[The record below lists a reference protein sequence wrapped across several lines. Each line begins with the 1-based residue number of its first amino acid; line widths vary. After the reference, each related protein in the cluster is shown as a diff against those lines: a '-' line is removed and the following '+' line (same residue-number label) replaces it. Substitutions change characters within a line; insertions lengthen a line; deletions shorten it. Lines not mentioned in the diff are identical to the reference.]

1 MKLIARVISVF
12 FHPLFVLYYIFLI
25 LHTILP
31 AAFIYTGSK
40 QGLAVHALVFGM
52 SVFFPLVSTLS
63 LRAAGLIS
71 SIRLED
77 KKDRIGPLISTILFY
92 VWLFLNYTP
101 FGIGPEVFNSTI
113 LGATIAIS
121 LSFLINNFSKISLHC
136 IGMGGFVGAI
146 GLYRLTIP
154 EMSYKLELGNNML
167 ELSPN
172 LLLGF
177 IIILAGLVGSAR
189 LYLKAHRS
197 QDVFGGYLVGFLSQI
212 VAFRILDSF

>member
-1 MKLIARVISVF
+1 
-12 FHPLFVLYYIFLI
+12 
-25 LHTILP
+25 
-31 AAFIYTGSK
+31 
-40 QGLAVHALVFGM
+40 M

-77 KKDRIGPLISTILFY
+77 KKDRIGPLISTIIFY
-92 VWLFLNYTP
+92 VWLFLNYRQ

-113 LGATIAIS
+113 LGAAIAIS